1 MCVCMEYTTVC
12 CFVVGCVFFGG
23 GMHAVYLLVPRVLRP
38 DVGHVCLFAIYIWKI
53 DR

>member
-12 CFVVGCVFFGG
+12 CFVVGCFFWG

-38 DVGHVCLFAIYIWKI
+38 DVGHVCLFAIHIWKI

>member
-1 MCVCMEYTTVC
+1 MCVCMEYTTVH
-12 CFVVGCVFFGG
+12 CFVVGCVCFL

-38 DVGHVCLFAIYIWKI
+38 DVGHVCLFAIYME